1 MSDGFKYA
9 YLQFIKSYSRREYH
23 VLDQMCEKNLLNA
36 IKSEPLRNDELIKFK
51 SLEKDEFGHTLVTPK
66 NDQKILEFDVIDYN
80 MNFGVSVDRS

>member
-1 MSDGFKYA
+1 
-9 YLQFIKSYSRREYH
+9 
-23 VLDQMCEKNLLNA
+23 MCEKNLLNA

-80 MNFGVSVDRS
+80 MNFGVSVDRSQNNELKEFPFQA